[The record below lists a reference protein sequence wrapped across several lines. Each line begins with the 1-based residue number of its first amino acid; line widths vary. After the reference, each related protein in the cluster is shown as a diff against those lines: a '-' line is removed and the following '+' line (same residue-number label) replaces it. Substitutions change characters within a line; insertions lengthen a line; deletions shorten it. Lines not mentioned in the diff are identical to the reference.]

1 MKVRICKYV
10 CVLLSVPPL
19 FIHFSLYS
27 SLYSPDLDKQ
37 NWAIALPLHPFL
49 FILFIL
55 SFYFSSL
62 SLLFLNY
69 LLIISYS
76 SYFLPLIF
84 LSSPSILIFF
94 LISSYPLLLFLFSSL
109 YLIFYCSYFLPLIFL
124 SFPTLLIFFLS
135 LSTIAKEQV
144 ITSPPSI
151 HINESETLTLQC
163 TATGY
168 PNPSI
173 TWLYGDESALI
184 LSQDRRNVTDSSDN
198 EYTVHSTLIIVAV
211 IPDDAGEYKCRAQYQ
226 NGHLIDSSYVTVEGM
241 HVCIQYYNN
250 YYKDNRDGFRIFTGW
265 CHKLERTTVSPAQDQ
280 WEWLS
285 SLRKI

>member
-1 MKVRICKYV
+1 MCITLSPSSSICIPL
-10 CVLLSVPPL
+10 CTLLIWIWL
-19 FIHFSLYS
+19 T
-27 SLYSPDLDKQ
+27 
-37 NWAIALPLHPFL
+37 NWAIAI
-49 FILFIL
+49 FIP
-55 SFYFSSL
+55 SSL
-62 SLLFLNY
+62 SFHFTFRLHPIIHFIFSSSYPLLLFLLSSSY
-69 LLIISYS
+69 LLILCHS

-84 LSSPSILIFF
+84 LSS
-94 LISSYPLLLFLFSSL
+94 
-109 YLIFYCSYFLPLIFL
+109 
-124 SFPTLLIFFLS
+124 PTLLIFFLS

-173 TWLYGDESALI
+173 AWLYGDESAVI

-198 EYTVHSTLIIVAV
+198 GYTVHSTLIIVDV

-241 HVCIQYYNN
+241 YVCIQYYNN
-250 YYKDNRDGFRIFTGW
+250 NYNANRDGFRIFRGG
-265 CHKLERTTVSPAQDQ
+265 CHKLERTTVQDQ

-285 SLRKI
+285 LLREIKLLTNL